1 MTRDNLIIAIALV
14 LFTAF
19 LLGWFARWLVG
30 RLTSPG
36 RAELKVLDR
45 LAQDL
50 HDAESA
56 LERAVTDNQER
67 EATMHER
74 LAFSTS
80 ELTTARTALQEAAEE
95 IEELRAYIE
104 THIAQPPR

>member
-14 LFTAF
+14 LFAAF
-19 LLGWFARWLVG
+19 LLGWFSCWLVG
-30 RLTSPG
+30 RISRPG
-36 RAELKVLDR
+36 NAELKALER

-50 HDAESA
+50 HDAEAA
-56 LERAVTDNQER
+56 LERVTGEGQER

-80 ELTTARTALQEAAEE
+80 ELTTARSALQEASEE

-104 THIAQPPR
+104 THVTPPPR